1 MRAGERRRV
10 MISQVFQFVYKYG
23 AILLMALI
31 LVYFTIVNPAFF
43 SYGNISDI
51 LRSISIVTLLA
62 LGVTFTLIVD
72 GFDLSVGS
80 TMSLAT
86 VLTASL
92 MVWFELPL
100 WLVLIL
106 PILAGA
112 AVGLFNS
119 LLIVKIKI
127 PDLLATLGV
136 MYIISGLHRTYTEG
150 YSIYSHMELTAGGKA
165 PGEFYSNFLWIGQG
179 RLWGIP
185 VPVIIMLILVAAVYV
200 VLNKTRWGR
209 ILYMTGGNAEAARLS
224 GTNVNKVKTLAYVVS
239 GIFASLAG
247 ILFASRVGSG
257 QIDSGASLLMEA
269 VAAVFV
275 GFSVLGAGK
284 PNALGTFFG
293 AALIGV
299 LLNGLT
305 MLNLPYY
312 AFEIVKGTVL
322 VLALT
327 VTYFRLSAKK
337 SGRSKIQ
344 MKSAS

>member
-1 MRAGERRRV
+1 MEMNGKF
-10 MISQVFQFVYKYG
+10 IGFLFKYG
-23 AILLMALI
+23 AILLMVLI
-31 LVYFTIVNPAFF
+31 LIYFSLVNGAFL

-80 TMSLAT
+80 TMSLST
-86 VLTASL
+86 VLTSSL
-92 MVWFELPL
+92 MVWFQLPL
-100 WLVLIL
+100 WLVIIL
-106 PILAGA
+106 PIITGVL
-112 AVGLFNS
+112 VGLFNA
-119 LLIVKIKI
+119 LLIVKIRI

-136 MYIISGLHRTYTEG
+136 MYIVSGFHRTYTEG
-150 YSIYSHMELTAGGKA
+150 YSIYSHMEMTTGGKA
-165 PGEFYSNFLWIGQG
+165 PGEFYKSFLWVGQG
-179 RLWGIP
+179 ELGGVP
-185 VPVIIMLILVAAVYV
+185 VPVIIMLVFVAAVFII
-200 VLNKTRWGR
+200 LTHTRWGR

-224 GTNVNKVKTLAYVVS
+224 GINVNKVKLLSYIVS

-247 ILFASRVGSG
+247 ILFAARVGSG
-257 QIDSGASLLMEA
+257 QIDAGSSMLMEA

-322 VLALT
+322 VLALA
-327 VTYFRLSAKK
+327 VTYIHVGKRSGSLRKKRLQQPVKK
-337 SGRSKIQ
+337 AG
-344 MKSAS
+344 